1 MKLIRYLLGLAFV
14 PVLLCTGTRFSRKHR
29 NNEDI
34 IYFLVDTVSANY
46 ITDKL
51 LKTFNSGV

>member
-1 MKLIRYLLGLAFV
+1 MKLIRYLLSLAFV
-14 PVLLCTGTRFSRKHR
+14 PVLVCTGQRFSRKHR
-29 NNEDI
+29 NNEDML
-34 IYFLVDTVSANY
+34 YFLVDTVYSNY

>member
-29 NNEDI
+29 NNEDML
-34 IYFLVDTVSANY
+34 YFLVDTVYSNY
-46 ITDKL
+46 IADKFI
-51 LKTFNSGV
+51 KGVKNV